1 MHLLQRRAG
10 LDDHRRRDDH
20 GSRLPVLL
28 LRERR
33 LAHLERRRRGNRRH
47 RRHRDDRP
55 ERRRGDPDGRLWRER
70 DATNAWA
77 WHPGSGEV
85 ASSRDSDEVR
95 PGREPDEARPG
106 REPDATHPP
115 VLPDEVHPD
124 REPDDRHPAEEHRE
138 PDEARDARW
147 VRTSTGCYRR
157 EEPWVPAWARE
168 RPAWVRPAQPEPRM
182 LPGTPLRRVLPAQ
195 RELAPMVPERPGT
208 GSPVRLRRVQ
218 RVPTWSA
225 LRAPQVFLQPG
236 LPVSAAVSAWGR
248 AADRRAWRRWSAWA
262 RNRWHRY
269 VMRCC
274 RSLRRRTD
282 RCRRR
287 NRVCRMGTTHA
298 VDALRAL
305 RRWTM
310 RT

>member
-33 LAHLERRRRGNRRH
+33 RAHLARRRRGNRRH

-85 ASSRDSDEVR
+85 ASSRDSDEVH
-95 PGREPDEARPG
+95 PDREPDEVR
-106 REPDATHPP
+106 
-115 VLPDEVHPD
+115 PD
-124 REPDDRHPAEEHRE
+124 RGPDDRHPAEEHRE

-157 EEPWVPAWARE
+157 EEPWVPAWARA
-168 RPAWVRPAQPEPRM
+168 RLALVRPAQPEPRM

-195 RELAPMVPERPGT
+195 RQLAPMVPEQPGT
-208 GSPVRLRRVQ
+208 GSSVRLRREQ

-225 LRAPQVFLQPG
+225 PRAPQVFLQPG

-287 NRVCRMGTTHA
+287 NRVCRMGTPHA